1 MKHFLIQE
9 RRLLLAGAT
18 VFFLT
23 AAAMFQPAAN
33 AGSIT
38 VSGLRCE
45 DRQEQPVILENNP
58 RFSWILESNRRGEK
72 QTAYEVEVEGVW
84 DSGKVE
90 SDQSLFVPYAGKALE
105 PGAVYRWRARV
116 WGKDDKVSAWS
127 PAAEFSIAPKS
138 WPAKWIA
145 ARDVPMN
152 PPCGQ
157 RMIPATV
164 TPGVFTNV
172 PCQRREAILMRREV
186 SLPARPVRAMARV
199 AGMGFVELTING
211 KPADDRVMSPPLT
224 DLTKRVYY
232 NTVDVTKLISKG
244 RNIFGL
250 LLGNGYFSSPSR
262 GWAKWYGVGNEPVA
276 SVAVEL
282 TFADGSK
289 KTISTDENWKWST
302 AEITLNDFFAGETQ
316 DLRLVQPGWNKPGF
330 DDRHWQPV
338 AVVSGPP
345 GQLQPNPC
353 PAVRACEE
361 ILPVTVQS
369 NRYVFNAMY
378 SGWPWVKVHGTAG
391 QSVTID
397 GSAKYQFTLTGAR
410 SEILEPQFVVQTI
423 GPTLTVQGVKP
434 PPLKD
439 VRIKWAHADLRKA
452 GDFSCSSDF
461 LNHVYDAEVRTHL
474 SYTYDFPM
482 DPTREKTGWT
492 QDAQTMFDSAAFM
505 TDMLAVYRRWW
516 KDFRDSQTADGAA
529 GSVAPMIWG
538 GQDHIWD
545 DPWWSGMIIYTPWK
559 HYEYYGDKKFL
570 AEAYPA
576 MQAYL
581 AWLGRKADADGLM
594 HWAGA
599 SDWIEVGIDGWGPPK
614 RTPTYLVSTCAWYL
628 YADILRHSAEILGKA
643 EDAQR
648 YATLA
653 AQIKE
658 VFNVKCF
665 NPLTGIYAN
674 ATNSQTAL
682 ILPLCLGMVPD
693 GKQPLVLQ
701 RLQENI
707 HEWKN
712 HLSTGFVGTPY
723 LLEGLP
729 NFGLAELSY
738 QIVNQCDYASW
749 NTLITDGVMKET
761 WRGGMAQM
769 PSLGGSVGQW
779 FYRTLAG
786 IRPVAPGFKKIIIQ
800 PSIVG
805 DLQWVKVHFDS
816 PYGRIVSEWKRTG
829 GKLEIRVTIPA
840 NTTATIHV
848 PTSSPAS
855 VKESGNV
862 LEKTGSVTR
871 LAKNPNEVVCDVG
884 SGDYRFTADF

>member
-1 MKHFLIQE
+1 MIKNANGSQRFH
-9 RRLLLAGAT
+9 LAKITAMAT
-18 VFFLT
+18 VIIAVLLPS
-23 AAAMFQPAAN
+23 ALAR
-33 AGSIT
+33 SLT
-38 VSGLRCE
+38 VSGLRCG
-45 DRQEQPVILENNP
+45 DRSESPVVLDKIP
-58 RFSWILESNRRGEK
+58 RFSWVMNSDERGAR
-72 QTAYEVEVEGVW
+72 QTAYQVQVVGMW

-90 SDQSLFVPYAGKALE
+90 SAQSLFVPYGGKVLE
-105 PGAVYRWRARV
+105 PSEIYRWRMRIWNQA
-116 WGKDDKVSAWS
+116 GKVSTWS
-127 PAAEFSIAPKS
+127 SDAEFLIASKF

-152 PPCGQ
+152 PPRGQ
-157 RMIPATV
+157 RMIPAAV
-164 TPGVFTNV
+164 TPGVFTNI
-172 PCQRREAILMRREV
+172 PRQRHEAILMREEMNL
-186 SLPARPVRAMARV
+186 SARPVRALARV
-199 AGMGFVELTING
+199 AGMGFVKLTVNG
-211 KPADDRVMSPPLT
+211 KPADDRAMSPPLT

-244 RNIFGL
+244 RNVFGL

-282 TFADGSK
+282 IFADGSK
-289 KTISTDENWKWST
+289 KIFSTDENWKWST

-316 DLRLVQPGWNKPGF
+316 DLRLAQPGWNKSGF
-330 DDRHWQPV
+330 DDRRWQPV
-338 AVVSGPP
+338 SVVSGPP
-345 GQLQPNPC
+345 GKLQPNPC

-369 NRYVFNAMY
+369 NCYVFNAMY
-378 SGWPWVKVHGTAG
+378 SGWPWVKVSGTAG
-391 QSVTID
+391 QSVTIT
-397 GSAKYQFTLTGAR
+397 GSAKHQFILRGER

-423 GPTLTVQGVKP
+423 GPTLAVQGVKP
-434 PPLKD
+434 PPLKN
-439 VRIKWAHADLRKA
+439 VRIQWAHADLRKT

-505 TDMLAVYRRWW
+505 TDMSATYRRWW

-559 HYEYYGDKKFL
+559 HYEYYGDKEFL

-581 AWLGRKADADGLM
+581 GWLGRKADADGLM

-628 YADILRHSAEILGKA
+628 YADILRQSAEILGHVK
-643 EDAQR
+643 DAQH

-653 AQIKE
+653 MKIKD
-658 VFNVKCF
+658 VFNAKCF
-665 NPLTGIYAN
+665 NPATGIYAN
-674 ATNSQTAL
+674 STNSQTAL

-693 GKQPLVLQ
+693 GKQTLVLQ

-707 HEWKN
+707 HQWKN

-723 LLEGLP
+723 LLTGLP
-729 NFGLAELSY
+729 DFGLAELSY
-738 QIVNQCDYASW
+738 QIVNQRDYASW

-761 WRGGMAQM
+761 WRGGLAQM

-786 IRPVAPGFKKIIIQ
+786 IRPAAPGFKKIIIQ
-800 PSIVG
+800 PAIVG
-805 DLQWVKVHFDS
+805 DLHWVKTHFDS
-816 PYGRIVSEWKRTG
+816 PYGRIVSEWQRTG
-829 GKLEIRVTIPA
+829 GKLKLKITVPA

-855 VKESGNV
+855 VKESGNA
-862 LEKTGSVTR
+862 LENAGGVTVQAR
-871 LAKNPNEVVCDVG
+871 NAKEVICEIG
-884 SGDYRFTADF
+884 SGDYQFTADF